1 MFGCHWSHMKSI
13 SAADDWSLSLPVNL
27 SQHWAFEPVLR
38 LVTLRPAVSRGAVS
52 GGDQCPL
59 LRWESALPVSPRRAP
74 AHCSTSC
81 LQSQLPAIIH
91 TTQCDA
97 VWSGTGRLNSSQPYF
112 LIPQIIATTQKFKMQ
127 IRPISWQR
135 SHTLSNLSKVQKTFP
150 ASSSHVELRSWL
162 FDLAVVCWGWWSE
175 SVASAL
181 VRERLLPGDTDH
193 TDSGSG
199 DCC

>member
-1 MFGCHWSHMKSI
+1 MSNIFGSNNFEIEYGW
-13 SAADDWSLSLPVNL
+13 LSLITYEEYLCWWWLESVSPSQPQSTLSFWAGVETSETETRSEQGEQWVVETSVHCWDE
-27 SQHWAFEPVLR
+27 SQHC
-38 LVTLRPAVSRGAVS
+38 S
-52 GGDQCPL
+52 
-59 LRWESALPVSPRRAP
+59 VSPRRAP

-135 SHTLSNLSKVQKTFP
+135 SHTLSNLSKV
-150 ASSSHVELRSWL
+150 
-162 FDLAVVCWGWWSE
+162 
-175 SVASAL
+175 
-181 VRERLLPGDTDH
+181 
-193 TDSGSG
+193 
-199 DCC
+199 